1 MWGWDPTGS
10 FAGGS
15 HGLKLRVLQQTSP
28 ETSHGLV
35 GIKSGQKKIQS
46 TNITIIEIDSELD
59 LQDLLNQGGGVI
71 SC

>member
-28 ETSHGLV
+28 ETSHDWWRSSRDQR
-35 GIKSGQKKIQS
+35 KSS
-46 TNITIIEIDSELD
+46 LTIIENDSELD

>member
-28 ETSHGLV
+28 GTSHDWW
-35 GIKSGQKKIQS
+35 IKSGQKKIQS